1 MSNRNRKRNNKN
13 KQTKPVVQLFGENN
27 GEDDSKM
34 LEGFRYIESKPKH
47 TEPSESEPDEAF
59 EVEPED
65 EVVQDA
71 AHEEPEDAEIEPEE
85 IAEGVTSETE
95 PEEKSEEATAET
107 EPEGTSEEAVA
118 ETESEAASKEIAE
131 EEPEVALVEASEAK
145 SDEKPEKKDE
155 SEPRGDLLAITEAEP
170 EEVSELEEE
179 DPVDE
184 LPSGRKTKPRKKPVK
199 EVEIIRAEPETKE
212 KSRARHGNKYNIL
225 FVSESTKRVKTI
237 RTTSDK
243 ILLLT
248 ILFAGLIAAIVAYIV
263 HQSTVKEEYEEKI
276 ESLNEEISTL
286 SEDKI
291 LLQAD
296 IEALDQEL
304 QDANDKLSKKENLA
318 QAQNEEQALLYMPS
332 ALPLDSQALPSEYD
346 KDNKWIT
353 LDAAPGVHIVATGAG
368 KVEYSGESIE
378 AGGYLVSVDHGN
390 GYVSN
395 YYCQNQPAVKEGN
408 EVNRGT
414 TLYVI
419 GDEADKLIYRIQY
432 EGDYIDP
439 YTVLNIAG

>member
-13 KQTKPVVQLFGENN
+13 KKTKPVVQVFEEKNE
-27 GEDDSKM
+27 EDDSEI
-34 LEGFRYIESKPKH
+34 LEGFRYIEPQPQH
-47 TEPSESEPDEAF
+47 TETSEPEPNETFEADL
-59 EVEPED
+59 EPED
-65 EVVQDA
+65 EAVQEE
-71 AHEEPEDAEIEPEE
+71 AHEEPEDADTEPEE
-85 IAEGVTSETE
+85 IAEKVISENE
-95 PEEKSEEATAET
+95 QEEKSEELTAET
-107 EPEGTSEEAVA
+107 EPEAGSEEITEEEQEEVPLLEQKAVYEPDLKPIQYEAPGAEIKA
-118 ETESEAASKEIAE
+118 ETEDVPEIE
-131 EEPEVALVEASEAK
+131 
-145 SDEKPEKKDE
+145 D
-155 SEPRGDLLAITEAEP
+155 
-170 EEVSELEEE
+170 E

-184 LPSGRKTKPRKKPVK
+184 LPSRRKPKPKPRKKPVK
-199 EVEIIRAEPETKE
+199 EVEIIRVEPEAKE
-212 KSRARHGNKYNIL
+212 KPKARHGNKYNIL

-237 RTTSDK
+237 RTTADK

-296 IEALDQEL
+296 IEVLDQEL
-304 QDANDKLSKKENLA
+304 QDANGKLSKKENQA

-378 AGGYLVSVDHGN
+378 AGGYLVSVNHGN

-395 YYCQNQPAVKEGN
+395 YYCQSQPAVKEGN

-432 EGDYIDP
+432 EDEYIDP